1 MVLMSSSKTPGQDE
15 AEDPVL
21 NGAPDGHRD
30 CAQWP
35 DPAKPSGAVFYAVVG
50 GLIVWLLVDIVPH
63 IHVAITWR

>member
-1 MVLMSSSKTPGQDE
+1 MSSRKTPVQDE

-21 NGAPDGHRD
+21 NGAPDGRHRD
-30 CAQWP
+30 RALWP
-35 DPAKPSGAVFYAVVG
+35 DPAKPPGAMFYAVVG